1 MNGKAVFMELKF
13 GKNTLENLQR
23 YTLKEINKRG
33 VVAVEIKSVKE
44 AKDILVNTFRK
55 GVIEHD

>member
-1 MNGKAVFMELKF
+1 MELKF

-33 VVAVEIKSVKE
+33 VVAVEIRSVKE